1 MFYLTTHTTH
11 FIYKYMVRD
20 MIFYMH
26 HPTENVSTHHGLYC
40 ASRGTLAE
48 TRLNIRI
55 MSIANREDEGAGG
68 GGGDNN
74 NMLGGGGD
82 KQQYIINK

>member
-40 ASRGTLAE
+40 ASRGTLAG

-55 MSIANREDEGAGG
+55 MSIANREDEGRGG
-68 GGGDNN
+68 GGGGGTTTICWGGGDNN
-74 NMLGGGGD
+74 N
-82 KQQYIINK
+82 IS